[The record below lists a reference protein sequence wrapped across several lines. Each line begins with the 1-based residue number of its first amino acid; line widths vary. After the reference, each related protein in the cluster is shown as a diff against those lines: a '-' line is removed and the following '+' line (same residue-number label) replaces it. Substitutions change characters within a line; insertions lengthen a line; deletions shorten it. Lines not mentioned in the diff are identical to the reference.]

1 MTTSNGPDNK
11 PLVDAKNLTEASTDA
26 VEGLLEV
33 ATAEPLNAQGS
44 NRLSDLESVDLMIDD
59 QDELVD
65 LDALFDALNVAANE
79 GVDAISYIDDQ
90 AHGGV
95 LTVTNEA
102 FAALD
107 LDDMGVAADELTS
120 DKMLSDE
127 S

>member
-33 ATAEPLNAQGS
+33 ATAEPLNAQDS

-79 GVDAISYIDDQ
+79 VVDAISYIDDQ